1 MLDFKTN
8 NDQLLISDIS
18 EWLLAELYKAYLEA
32 RKHKRA
38 TRDEH
43 VFEINMMENLMILR
57 DDILARRYKPS
68 RGVAFIIYD
77 PVMREIFAAPFR
89 DRVVHH
95 FLYNC
100 VYDWWDRR
108 FIYDSYSCRVN
119 KGTLLGAQRMQHFI
133 QKESQM
139 GRFETYVIKLD
150 LQGYF
155 MSLPRKKVYQRVCWG
170 LDQQFK
176 DGNLYL
182 KHMLKYLWGEIIFDD
197 PIKGVRIRGSMTD
210 WKDLPHNKSLFYQP
224 PGRGVVIG
232 NLSSQLISN
241 IYLDLLDR
249 YVKRELHYKYYG
261 RYVDDF
267 FIVVRKEKLPKAI
280 KDIQKIKEFLYSID
294 LVLHPKKQYIQNVK
308 RGVPFLGLVV
318 YPTHIVA
325 GKRFKAHFY
334 RAMKNYQM
342 GLVDEDSI
350 VSYLGYL
357 KNINGKKLSQKMFE
371 LAGFE
376 YCH

>member
-1 MLDFKTN
+1 MHDYSIRNEGLFV
-8 NDQLLISDIS
+8 NDKR
-18 EWLLAELYKAYLEA
+18 EWLLSELYKAYLEA

-38 TRDEH
+38 TSDEH
-43 VFEINMMENLMILR
+43 IFEVNAMENLMILR

-100 VYDWWDRR
+100 VYEWWDRR

-119 KGTLLGAQRMQHFI
+119 KGTLLGAKRLQHFV
-133 QKESQM
+133 QKVSRM
-139 GRFETYVIKLD
+139 GTRETYVIKMD

-155 MSLPRKKVYQRVCWG
+155 MSLPRKAVFKRVCWG

-182 KHMLKYLWGEIIFDD
+182 KDLLRYLWGEIIFDD
-197 PIKGVRIRGSMTD
+197 PIKGVKIRGSMVD

-249 YVKRELHYKYYG
+249 YVKRVLHYRYYG

-267 FIVVRKEKLPKAI
+267 FIVVTKEELPKALEDV
-280 KDIQKIKEFLYSID
+280 KKIKEFLYSID

-308 RGVPFLGLVV
+308 RGVEFLGMVI

-325 GKRFKAHFY
+325 GKRFKANFY
-334 RAMKNYQM
+334 KAMRNFQM
-342 GLVDEDSI
+342 GLVDEESI
-350 VSYLGYL
+350 ISYLGYL
-357 KNINGKKLSQKMFE
+357 KNIDGKKLSQKMFE

-376 YCH
+376 YCY